1 MKKKR
6 YLSRQVRRAAE
17 RRRAKQLAQKERERK
32 GNQKQEKPQEP
43 DQPERKKIDWK
54 LASGIIGAI
63 VGIIGTIV
71 KVAEFIRDT
80 FF

>member
-6 YLSRQVRRAAE
+6 YRSRQVRRAAE
-17 RRRAKQLAQKERERK
+17 RRRAKQLAQKEQAQK
-32 GNQKQEKPQEP
+32 GNQKREEP
-43 DQPERKKIDWK
+43 DQPKRKKINWK
-54 LASGIIGAI
+54 LASGIIGTI